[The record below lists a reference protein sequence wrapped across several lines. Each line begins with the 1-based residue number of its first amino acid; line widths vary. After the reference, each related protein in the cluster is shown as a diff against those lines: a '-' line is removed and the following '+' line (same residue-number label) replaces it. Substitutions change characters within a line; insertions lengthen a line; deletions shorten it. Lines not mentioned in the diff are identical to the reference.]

1 MSQGIEVW
9 NASGQKILSVTDSI
23 TRVLGVY
30 TIDATQQ
37 SGNITVSG
45 ITAARGWSF
54 ALRTYSASSGGGFT
68 AYCLPDI
75 TIGND
80 YVQYQYPNAG
90 QGVVWQSI
98 YLTVGLR

>member
-23 TRVLGVY
+23 TRVLGFF

-37 SGNITVSG
+37 SGTIIVPA

-54 ALRTYSASSGGGFT
+54 TLRTYSASSNGGFT
-68 AYCLPDI
+68 SYYVADI
-75 TIGND
+75 TIGD
-80 YVQYQYPNAG
+80 GYVEYQYPSHNYP
-90 QGVVWQSI
+90 VRQSV

>member
-23 TRVLGVY
+23 TRVLGFF
-30 TIDATQQ
+30 TIDGTQI
-37 SGNITVSG
+37 SGTIIVPA

-54 ALRTYSASSGGGFT
+54 TLRTSTASSNGGFT
-68 AYCLPDI
+68 SYYIPDI
-75 TIGND
+75 TIGNG
-80 YVQYQYPNAG
+80 YVQYQYPNV
-90 QGVVWQSI
+90 QQSVRQSV